1 MIKAE
6 ILALKVPLKNFSVI
20 TKDGI
25 FDLYQYLQNTNF
37 KDLK

>member
-1 MIKAE
+1 MQVE
-6 ILALKVPLKNFSVI
+6 ALGTI
-20 TKDGI
+20 DTKDGI